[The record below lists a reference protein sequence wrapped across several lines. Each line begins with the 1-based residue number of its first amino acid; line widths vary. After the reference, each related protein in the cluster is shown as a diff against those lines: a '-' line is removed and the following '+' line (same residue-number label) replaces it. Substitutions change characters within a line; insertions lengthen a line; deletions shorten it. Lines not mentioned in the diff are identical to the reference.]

1 MQEVR
6 RPQYSAT
13 QIHLYWRISLFAKK
27 SLLKRPKWQL
37 PSKTRCLSKHL
48 LPLRATPQ
56 QWVPAAPASCDVSR
70 VLSFTSR
77 SVGFTITTLFQ
88 IDFKGTHRHLERGSQ
103 AQTKTSIKVT
113 LGRTETFMYFYKNA
127 SVNVM
132 LRRETNAPARAAA
145 KNPTALAK
153 AVGVPGS
160 PVERPQGRVTLR
172 WQSGGERAPQQQ
184 CPPGCQTLFT
194 PPAGAAQRW
203 RCFLLRNTQLEP
215 HASHL
220 HLLGFLI
227 DCGTAELVLGKLH
240 CGKVH
245 SNKGTDYINNFSL
258 DYWSWFMPEAPTFR
272 AFSKY
277 LYVCTLPQKTKQKS
291 FFVFLLTFSFT
302 VQRKATIH
310 SIAHFSTRLKRYKW
324 PSFPARNRQ

>member
-1 MQEVR
+1 MHLVPGWHDMQEVR

-13 QIHLYWRISLFAKK
+13 QIHLYWRISVFAKK
-27 SLLKRPKWQL
+27 SLLKGSKWQL
-37 PSKTRCLSKHL
+37 PSETRCLSKHL
-48 LPLRATPQ
+48 LLLRATGQ
-56 QWVPAAPASCDVSR
+56 QWVPAAPASRDVSR

-88 IDFKGTHRHLERGSQ
+88 IDFKGTYRHLERGSQ

-113 LGRTETFMYFYKNA
+113 LGRTETFMYFYKNT
-127 SVNVM
+127 SINMM
-132 LRRETNAPARAAA
+132 LRRETNAHARAAA

-153 AVGVPGS
+153 AVGAPGS
-160 PVERPQGRVTLR
+160 PAEQPQGRVTPR
-172 WQSGGERAPQQQ
+172 WQSGGERARQQQ
-184 CPPGCQTLFT
+184 WPPGCQTFFT
-194 PPAGAAQRW
+194 PPAGAARRW

-215 HASHL
+215 HASRL
-220 HLLGFLI
+220 HLLSFHI

-258 DYWSWFMPEAPTFR
+258 DYCSWFMPEAPAFR

-277 LYVCTLPQKTKQKS
+277 LYVRTLPQETKQKS
-291 FFVFLLTFSFT
+291 FFVFLLHFFLHYKEKGYNSLNCSFLY
-302 VQRKATIH
+302 QA
-310 SIAHFSTRLKRYKW
+310 
-324 PSFPARNRQ
+324 